1 MNNSK
6 SKTQIPSLG
15 AKPVVAAFDGGDI
28 TSDAGW
34 LLVALADRQIG
45 LTAAIA
51 QGIVDSR
58 DPAKVEHRLEE
69 LFKERIYAIASGY
82 EDCNDLDFLRKDPA
96 LKEAC
101 GRNAI
106 TGADLASQPT
116 LSRVENMLTQQD
128 LLRMAKE
135 ILFRAIAQIPKGSR
149 VIILDVDATDDPTH
163 GSQQLTLFNG
173 HYDEHCYVPLHVFAT
188 GSDGKRRIVAS
199 VLRPGNASYKTGLIG
214 TLRAVTKAL
223 RERFPKA
230 RIILRADSDFGKP
243 LVLSFCREHRLD
255 YVLGLAGN
263 SVLLDNGLST
273 MLRTAVNKTVLG
285 GDPVEYDEFSYK
297 AGSWPLPERVIIKC
311 EVTQEKLNPRFVV
324 NNLSEAPRELY
335 ELYCA
340 RGECENGIK
349 ELKLDLNSGRTSCSR
364 FLANQARLLLHTAA
378 MVLMQV
384 IQDAAVGTRYAAM
397 QAGTL
402 RVRLLKVG
410 ARVVESVRR
419 VCFHLSSSHPD
430 QQGWSLIAQR
440 LLVG

>member
-15 AKPVVAAFDGGDI
+15 TKPVVAAFDGGDI

-34 LLVALADRQIG
+34 LLVALADRKIG
-45 LTAAIA
+45 LTDALA
-51 QGIVDSR
+51 QGVVDAR
-58 DPAKVEHRLEE
+58 DPAKVEHPVEDML
-69 LFKERIYAIASGY
+69 KERIYAIISGY
-82 EDCNDLDFLRKDPA
+82 QDCNDLDFLRSDPA

-116 LSRVENMLTQQD
+116 LSRFENMLTRRD
-128 LLRMAKE
+128 LIRMAKE
-135 ILFRAIAQIPKGSR
+135 ILCCSTAQIPKDSR
-149 VIILDVDATDDPTH
+149 EIILDVDATDDPTH

-223 RERFPKA
+223 RKRFPRA
-230 RIILRADSDFGKP
+230 RIILRGDSDFGKP
-243 LVLSFCREHRLD
+243 LVRSFCRKYGLR
-255 YVLGLAGN
+255 YSLGLASN
-263 SVLLDNGLST
+263 SALLGKGTET
-273 MLRTAVNKTVLG
+273 MLRTAVTKTVLG

-297 AGSWPLPERVIIKC
+297 ARSWPSPERVIIKC

-324 NNLSEAPRELY
+324 TNMSRAPEELY
-335 ELYCA
+335 EFHCG

-378 MVLMQV
+378 MVLIQV
-384 IQDAAVGTRYAAM
+384 IQDAAAGTRYAAM

-402 RVRLLKVG
+402 RVRLLKIG

-430 QQGWSLIAQR
+430 QQGWSLIADR
-440 LLVG
+440 LLTG